1 MRPKIIFI
9 HGMFQNHKSWAHW
22 SSYFRNLGFATE
34 APAWPLHDGEP
45 AELRANIP
53 FGLGTLTLERVYN
66 QYRQI
71 IGGSEEKPIVIGHSL
86 GGLMAQKLLGEDLV
100 RAAIGIA
107 SVAPNKMLAIDWG
120 FMRNSASITNPF
132 AGDDPYEMT
141 PEAFYRNFANT
152 LTEEESNAAWEAYAV
167 HESRQVLHDILGD
180 DGEIDMALPH
190 NPLLLIGA
198 EKDEII
204 PASLVRRT
212 TRTSDLITNTRNPLA
227 AATSSVASRDGN
239 RWQLRLRT
247 GSKATFPPFAP
258 EPATFSI
265 LMKAICWHGVGD
277 VRVDN
282 VPDPEILDPRTSS
295 SRSPQ
300 VASADRTSTFTM
312 G

>member
-9 HGMFQNHKSWAHW
+9 HGMFQNPKSWDQW
-22 SSYFRNLGFATE
+22 SCYFSNLGFATE
-34 APAWPLHDGEP
+34 APPWPLHDGEP

-71 IGGSEEKPIVIGHSL
+71 VRGSLEKPIVIGHSL
-86 GGLMAQKLLGEDLV
+86 GGLIAQKLLGEDLV
-100 RAAIGIA
+100 RAAVGIA

-141 PEAFYRNFANT
+141 PEAFHRNFANT

-167 HESRQVLHDILGD
+167 HESRQVLRDILGD

-204 PASLVRRT
+204 PASLVRRNAHAYQDERSHHEYKEFT
-212 TRTSDLITNTRNPLA
+212 GRSHFICGEPGWEEVA
-227 AATSSVASRDGN
+227 ASVANWLQGHLSA
-239 RWQLRLRT
+239 LR
-247 GSKATFPPFAP
+247 S
-258 EPATFSI
+258 
-265 LMKAICWHGVGD
+265 
-277 VRVDN
+277 
-282 VPDPEILDPRTSS
+282 
-295 SRSPQ
+295 
-300 VASADRTSTFTM
+300 
-312 G
+312 